1 MECSCS
7 LSLSVPFCSSMDLGL
22 PSRIQESLHISQ
34 PAVTPY
40 TPALFTEPSVPV
52 SLAPYLLSHDTDL
65 TAPVTQD
72 TLTSHHNI
80 SAHTLIESPST
91 NTHHHAAFL
100 TIASSLPPFLPS
112 FPGEAESSGS
122 QGEYQGSLPASDKV
136 SLTDT
141 TSGKILW

>member
-1 MECSCS
+1 M
-7 LSLSVPFCSSMDLGL
+7 LFLSVPFCSSMDLGL
-22 PSRIQESLHISQ
+22 PSRIQESSHISQ

-40 TPALFTEPSVPV
+40 TPAHFTEPSVPV
-52 SLAPYLLSHDTDL
+52 SLPPYLLSHDTDL

-80 SAHTLIESPST
+80 GVHTLIESPST
-91 NTHHHAAFL
+91 NTHHHAAFP
-100 TIASSLPPFLPS
+100 TISSSLPPFLPS
-112 FPGEAESSGS
+112 FPGETESSGS
-122 QGEYQGSLPASDKV
+122 QWEYQGSLPASDKV